1 MNMNHDD
8 SNACI
13 RVPEESNIF
22 YIEPG
27 FHQFQVAVLSSTFP
41 PLSQVDRQQVAGWP
55 SGVIWPWW
63 LFAEIWKVISEA
75 LIFNIFRCKTTLL
88 LIYFFAKEV
97 LEGGWE
103 GGYNIEILI
112 KIALISL
119 TYSLSNPMTKS
130 FPYNYFALPP

>member
-1 MNMNHDD
+1 M
-8 SNACI
+8 
-13 RVPEESNIF
+13 
-22 YIEPG
+22 
-27 FHQFQVAVLSSTFP
+27 
-41 PLSQVDRQQVAGWP
+41 
-55 SGVIWPWW
+55 
-63 LFAEIWKVISEA
+63 ISEA

-130 FPYNYFALPP
+130 FTYNYFALPTLNLSAILWSGLVNPIPFRSHTMRSQSKNRSSCFG